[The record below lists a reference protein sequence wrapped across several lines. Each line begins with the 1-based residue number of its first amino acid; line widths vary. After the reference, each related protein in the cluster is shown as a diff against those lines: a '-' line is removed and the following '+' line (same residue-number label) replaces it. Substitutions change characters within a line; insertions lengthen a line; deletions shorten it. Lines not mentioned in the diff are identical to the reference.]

1 MEKVFE
7 SYAGYDAQFYTQEFH
22 LESEILK
29 CLIFNREHTY
39 TLYFTSGG
47 AVCMAGLGGCEP
59 RTLNARIFTAKP
71 SGMAGFVVQATSTM
85 LTNCSQFLIDHKH
98 SRGSKL
104 IQFGSGSGRNILL
117 TRIPDLTLTEKLNN
131 IVLSFFKYLKPSFL
145 V

>member
-59 RTLNARIFTAKP
+59 RTLNARIFPAKP
-71 SGMAGFVVQATSTM
+71 SGMTGFVVQATSTM
-85 LTNCSQFLIDHKH
+85 LIAHELAMGND
-98 SRGSKL
+98 G
-104 IQFGSGSGRNILL
+104 
-117 TRIPDLTLTEKLNN
+117 
-131 IVLSFFKYLKPSFL
+131 
-145 V
+145 